1 MVAGVGQQTISG
13 HRIPDGFQNR
23 TLPHFPKKAKDPPA
37 KGFVRN
43 SFYSGLTPTE
53 FFFHAITGRVG
64 LVDTAVKTAETGY
77 MQRRLMKALEDLT
90 VQYDLSVRTSSGGV
104 VQFEYG
110 GDGLDPACLEG
121 AAQPVDF
128 ERSWIHAL
136 VILNFSSILSKLTFI
151 RPPAL
156 GNRVDSCR
164 SRSWKLSNASWK
176 AKISRPSV
184 TQNISL
190 VSASFCISTWSNS
203 SLKSVNLT
211 TCPPP

>member
-13 HRIPDGFQNR
+13 CRIPDGFQNR

-43 SFYSGLTPTE
+43 SFYSGLAPTE

-90 VQYDLSVRTSSGGV
+90 VQYDLSVRTSNGGV

-128 ERSWIHAL
+128 ERSWTHAL
-136 VILNFSSILSKLTFI
+136 VIQNFLFILSSLTFI
-151 RPPAL
+151 RPLAL
-156 GNRVDSCR
+156 GRRVDSCR
-164 SRSWKLSNASWK
+164 SRLWRLSSATWQ
-176 AKISRPSV
+176 AKVTHLSV
-184 TQNISL
+184 TQIISL
-190 VSASFCISTWSNS
+190 VSANFCIGTWLNS
-203 SLKSVNLT
+203 SLKSVNPI
-211 TCPPP
+211 TCPAP